1 MYKTQPV
8 VVALS
13 PTYESAKA
21 RILFSRSINAQDQLD
36 SLRNEKWPRTHKT
49 DQKEKG
55 SWTQSRNKSVSS
67 FYLETMQIIS
77 KVNDHVKLIKEN
89 MNMPRSGAI
98 SRESEEGLQSLS
110 NEEDEELSG
119 RSEKTKN

>member
-8 VVALS
+8 AVELS

-21 RILFSRSINAQDQLD
+21 KILFSRSINAHDQID
-36 SLRNEKWPRTHKT
+36 SFRNEKWPRAHKT

-89 MNMPRSGAI
+89 MSLPKSGDISKKSDEGMP
-98 SRESEEGLQSLS
+98 QLS
-110 NEEDEELSG
+110 NEKNKEPSV
-119 RSEKTKN
+119 RSETSQK

>member
-36 SLRNEKWPRTHKT
+36 SLRNEKWPRTHKR

-89 MNMPRSGAI
+89 MNMPRSGAL

-110 NEEDEELSG
+110 NYEDEELSG